1 MPQTIQIKRSTTT
14 ATPPSLAAGELAWS
28 ETSKNLFIGESGNAI
43 TAIAGAGTFAKKAD
57 SLAITGDV
65 SGTGTV
71 SAGVAVALPATGVT
85 AGSYGS
91 ATQVGQ
97 FTVDAKGRLT
107 AAANVSI
114 TPAWTSITGKPTT
127 LSGYGI
133 TDALGLTTAAP
144 SALATSASV
153 GTATTAA
160 RADHV
165 HALPTP
171 AAIGAIAT
179 TAIGAANGVAGLGAD
194 GKVPTSQLPAVAIGG
209 MNYQGTWN
217 ASTNTPTIPTAT
229 SNNKGFYYKVATAGA
244 TNVSGVTDWQIGDWI
259 VSNGSAWDKIDN
271 TDSVSSVNGATGGRR
286 EFSHAVFHLHPES
299 ALGQEGLVIKGV
311 LVAAVAVSGLLE
323 VHLLDPGVGHQ
334 AHFFVRE
341 RRVGG
346 KGSGSKGA
354 ALGFLAS
361 GQVIGQVVS
370 RQRSTSPTWH
380 VRSLRV
386 CVLATTGRTAADR
399 SRPPKAT
406 ASS

>member
-1 MPQTIQIKRSTTT
+1 MPQTIQIKRSTTS

-57 SLAITGDV
+57 SFAISGDV

-107 AAANVSI
+107 AAANVPI

-144 SALATSASV
+144 SALAASATV

-217 ASTNTPTIPTAT
+217 ASTNTPTIPTA
-229 SNNKGFYYKVATAGA
+229 SSSNKGFYYKVATAGA
-244 TNVSGVTDWQIGDWI
+244 TNVSSITDWQVGDWI

-271 TDSVSSVNGATGGRR
+271 TDSVSSVNGATG
-286 EFSHAVFHLHPES
+286 AVTISTITGNAGTATKLLTARTIAMTGDVSWTS
-299 ALGQEGLVIKGV
+299 A
-311 LVAAVAVSGLLE
+311 AF
-323 VHLLDPGVGHQ
+323 D
-334 AHFFVRE
+334 
-341 RRVGG
+341 
-346 KGSGSKGA
+346 GSANVTGSA
-354 ALGFLAS
+354 TLAS
-361 GQVIGQVVS
+361 TGVTAASYGAGALIPTFTVDAKGRLTVAGTTTNTPAWSSVTGKPTTLAGFGITDAL
-370 RQRSTSPTWH
+370 STSA
-380 VRSLRV
+380 VIDGGSF
-386 CVLATTGRTAADR
+386 
-399 SRPPKAT
+399 
-406 ASS
+406 

>member
-14 ATPPSLAAGELAWS
+14 ATPPTLAVGELAWS
-28 ETSKNLFIGESGNAI
+28 EVSENLFIGESGNVVA
-43 TAIAGAGTFAKKAD
+43 AIAGPGTFARKAD

-97 FTVDAKGRLT
+97 FTVDTKGRLT
-107 AAANVSI
+107 AAANVTI

-133 TDALGLTTAAP
+133 TDALSLTTAAP
-144 SALATSASV
+144 SALAASASV

-244 TNVSGVTDWQIGDWI
+244 TNVSGIVDWQVGDWI
-259 VSNGSAWDKIDN
+259 VSNGAAWDKIDN
-271 TDSVSSVNGATGGRR
+271 TDSVSSVNGATG
-286 EFSHAVFHLHPES
+286 AVTISTITGNAGTATKLLTARTIAMTGDVTWTS
-299 ALGQEGLVIKGV
+299 AAFDGSANVTGSATLASTGV
-311 LVAAVAVSGLLE
+311 TAASY
-323 VHLLDPGVGHQ
+323 
-334 AHFFVRE
+334 
-341 RRVGG
+341 
-346 KGSGSKGA
+346 GSGALIPTFTVDAKGRLTSA
-354 ALGFLAS
+354 GTTTNTPAWSSVTGKPTTLAGYGITDALSSSA
-361 GQVIGQVVS
+361 VIDGGS
-370 RQRSTSPTWH
+370 F
-380 VRSLRV
+380 
-386 CVLATTGRTAADR
+386 
-399 SRPPKAT
+399 
-406 ASS
+406 

>member
-71 SAGVAVALPATGVT
+71 SAGVAVALPVTGVT

-133 TDALGLTTAAP
+133 TDALSLTTAAP
-144 SALATSASV
+144 SALAASASV

-229 SNNKGFYYKVATAGA
+229 SSNKGFYYKVATAGA
-244 TNVSGVTDWQIGDWI
+244 TNVSGITDWQVGDWI

-271 TDSVSSVNGATGGRR
+271 TDSVSSVNGATG
-286 EFSHAVFHLHPES
+286 AVTITTITGNAGTATKLLTARTIAMTGDVSWTS
-299 ALGQEGLVIKGV
+299 AAFDGSANVTGTATLASTGV
-311 LVAAVAVSGLLE
+311 TAASY
-323 VHLLDPGVGHQ
+323 
-334 AHFFVRE
+334 
-341 RRVGG
+341 
-346 KGSGSKGA
+346 GSGALIPTFTVDAKGR
-354 ALGFLAS
+354 L
-361 GQVIGQVVS
+361 
-370 RQRSTSPTWH
+370 
-380 VRSLRV
+380 
-386 CVLATTGRTAADR
+386 TAAGTTMNT
-399 SRPPKAT
+399 PAW
-406 ASS
+406 SSVTGKPTTLAGYGITDALSSSAVIDGGSF

>member
-65 SGTGTV
+65 SGSGTV

-97 FTVDAKGRLT
+97 LTVDAKGRLT

-144 SALATSASV
+144 SALAASASV

-171 AAIGAIAT
+171 AAIGAVAT
-179 TAIGAANGVAGLGAD
+179 SAVGVASGVASLGAD
-194 GKVPTSQLPAVAIGG
+194 GKVPTAQLPDVAMGG
-209 MNYQGTWN
+209 LSYQGTWN

-229 SNNKGFYYKVATAGA
+229 SSNKGFYYKVATAGV
-244 TNVSGVTDWQIGDWI
+244 TNVSGITDWQVGDWI
-259 VSNGSAWDKIDN
+259 VSNGTAWDKIDN
-271 TDSVSSVNGATGGRR
+271 TDSVSSVNGATG
-286 EFSHAVFHLHPES
+286 AVTISTITGNAGTATKLLTARTLAMTGDVTWTS
-299 ALGQEGLVIKGV
+299 AAFDGSANVAGSATLASTGV
-311 LVAAVAVSGLLE
+311 TAASY
-323 VHLLDPGVGHQ
+323 
-334 AHFFVRE
+334 
-341 RRVGG
+341 
-346 KGSGSKGA
+346 GSGALIPTFTVDAKGRLTVA
-354 ALGFLAS
+354 GTTTNTPAWSSVTGKPTTLAGYGITDAL
-361 GQVIGQVVS
+361 
-370 RQRSTSPTWH
+370 STS
-380 VRSLRV
+380 
-386 CVLATTGRTAADR
+386 AAIDGG
-399 SRPPKAT
+399 T
-406 ASS
+406 F

>member
-28 ETSKNLFIGESGNAI
+28 ETSKNLFIGESGNAL

-57 SLAITGDV
+57 SFAISGDV

-144 SALATSASV
+144 SALAASATV

-217 ASTNTPTIPTAT
+217 ASTNTPTIPTA
-229 SNNKGFYYKVATAGA
+229 SSSNKGFYYKVATAGA
-244 TNVSGVTDWQIGDWI
+244 TNVSSITDWQVGDWI

-271 TDSVSSVNGATGGRR
+271 TDSVSSVNGATG
-286 EFSHAVFHLHPES
+286 AVTITTITGNAGTATKLLTARTIAMTGDVSWTS
-299 ALGQEGLVIKGV
+299 A
-311 LVAAVAVSGLLE
+311 AF
-323 VHLLDPGVGHQ
+323 D
-334 AHFFVRE
+334 
-341 RRVGG
+341 
-346 KGSGSKGA
+346 GSANVTGSA
-354 ALGFLAS
+354 TLAS
-361 GQVIGQVVS
+361 TGVTAASYGAGALIPTFTVDAECRLTVAGTTTNTPAWSSVTGKPTTLAGFGITDAL
-370 RQRSTSPTWH
+370 STSA
-380 VRSLRV
+380 VIDGGSF
-386 CVLATTGRTAADR
+386 
-399 SRPPKAT
+399 
-406 ASS
+406 

>member
-28 ETSKNLFIGESGNAI
+28 EVSDNLFIGESGNVV
-43 TAIAGAGTFAKKAD
+43 TSIAGAGTFARKAD

-71 SAGVAVALPATGVT
+71 ASGVAVALPSTGVT
-85 AGSYGS
+85 AGTYGS

-133 TDALGLTTAAP
+133 TDALALTTAAP
-144 SALATSASV
+144 SALAASASV

-171 AAIGAIAT
+171 AGIGAIPT

-194 GKVPTSQLPAVAIGG
+194 GKVPTAQLPDVAIGG
-209 MNYQGTWN
+209 LNYQGTWN
-217 ASTNTPTIPTAT
+217 ASTNTPTIPTA
-229 SNNKGFYYKVATAGA
+229 SSSNKGFYYKVATAGA
-244 TNVSGVTDWQIGDWI
+244 TSVSGITDWKVGDWI

-271 TDSVSSVNGATGGRR
+271 TDSVSSVNGATG
-286 EFSHAVFHLHPES
+286 
-299 ALGQEGLVIKGV
+299 
-311 LVAAVAVSGLLE
+311 AVSITTISGNAGTATKLLTARAIAMTGD
-323 VHLLDPGVGHQ
+323 VSWTSAAFDGSANVTGSATLASTGVTAGSY
-334 AHFFVRE
+334 
-341 RRVGG
+341 
-346 KGSGSKGA
+346 GSGALIPTFTVDAKGR
-354 ALGFLAS
+354 L
-361 GQVIGQVVS
+361 
-370 RQRSTSPTWH
+370 
-380 VRSLRV
+380 
-386 CVLATTGRTAADR
+386 TAAGTTTNT
-399 SRPPKAT
+399 PAW
-406 ASS
+406 SSVTGKPTTLAGYGITDALSSSAVIDGGSF